1 MNLLEGL
8 TNPSWLTFAV
18 VFLVIMIGMV
28 YLRQRD
34 TKRVQEKFD
43 RSQIII
49 TSFGVNYFGLE
60 SEPGGPL
67 RSSGALVLVKDG
79 LWYRARFANREL
91 FIPGPSITYIGV
103 THTHKGKELHQH
115 VIAIHFLNSEGKEEK
130 AAFRLPLPAQ
140 WVAAIK
146 AHLVGDRRLREPEPD
161 REAEQSG

>member
-18 VFLVIMIGMV
+18 LFLAIMIGMV

-43 RSQIII
+43 ASQIII
-49 TSFGVNYFGLE
+49 TSFGVNYFGLA

-67 RSSGALVLVKDG
+67 RSTGSLVLVKDG

-103 THTHKGKELHQH
+103 AHTHKGKELHQH
-115 VIAIHFLNSEGKEEK
+115 VIAIHFLNSEGKEDK

-146 AHLVGDRRLREPEPD
+146 ANLIGERPLQQPERDREPEQ
-161 REAEQSG
+161 AG